1 MKILD
6 HLFDVYDQIQELALK
21 PFNITRSADQHWV
34 ARVGAGLIILIVVIQ
49 LVFGFLWNNEPDA
62 FDVTENANQL
72 AEQYNENKVIG
83 YTTTATLI
91 KTAETMLDKTGGYLS
106 NDKLPPGL
114 LMDNIPNWEF
124 GVLVQI
130 RDMARA
136 LRNDISRSQ
145 SQSVED
151 KDLIIAEP
159 QFNFDSASWL
169 IPPTES
175 EYHEGVNALYG
186 YLHRL
191 ADKNQQDA
199 QFYARADNLRD
210 WLSLIEK
217 RLGSMSQRL
226 SASVGQQRINTDL
239 AGDPEATQSTK
250 TQQLVEIKTPWMEID
265 DVFYEARGT
274 AWALSHFL
282 KAAEVDF
289 HDILQKKNALVSLRQ
304 ITRELDATQDTVW
317 SPMILNGSGFG
328 FFANH
333 SLVMANYI
341 SRAHAAVIDLNTLL
355 SQG

>member
-6 HLFDVYDQIQELALK
+6 QLFDVYDQIQALVLK
-21 PFNITRSADQHWV
+21 PYKITRSDEHHWA
-34 ARVGAGLIILIVVIQ
+34 ARIAAGLLILVIAVQ
-49 LVFGFLWNNEPDA
+49 IVFGFLWNCEPES
-62 FDVTENANQL
+62 FDVTENATNL
-72 AEQYNENKVIG
+72 AEQYNEKTVIG
-83 YTTTATLI
+83 FTTTATLI
-91 KTAETMLDKTGGYLS
+91 KAAETMLDKSGGYLS
-106 NDKLPPGL
+106 NDMTPPGL
-114 LMDNIPNWEF
+114 FMDNIPNWEF

-130 RDMARA
+130 RDLARA

-159 QFNFDSASWL
+159 QFNFDSESWL
-169 IPPTES
+169 IPPTEI
-175 EYHEGVNALYG
+175 EYREGTEALYR

-191 ADKNQQDA
+191 SDNDQQEA
-199 QFYARADNLRD
+199 QFYSRADNLRD
-210 WLSLIEK
+210 WLSLVEK

-239 AGDPEATQSTK
+239 AGDPDAKQSTEG
-250 TQQLVEIKTPWMEID
+250 QQFIEIKTPWMEID

-282 KAAEVDF
+282 KAVEVDF
-289 HDILQKKNALVSLRQ
+289 QDILQKKNALVSLRQ
-304 ITRELDATQDTVW
+304 IIRELDATQDTVW
-317 SPMILNGSGFG
+317 SPMILNGGGFG

-341 SRAHAAVIDLNTLL
+341 SRANAAVIELKQLL